1 MFKWLFIILFSL
13 FTSLVVAEDKLE
25 IEDFA
30 NKYLKNFQ
38 DKFSYKYFKIV
49 LDVNDNE
56 IVIDKKYGTF
66 KYNFLYNQIEEGEMI
81 IEKNFNNINFQLM
94 NKSGN
99 TLVSFLYKIDFD

>member
-13 FTSLVVAEDKLE
+13 FPSLVVAEDKIEL
-25 IEDFA
+25 EDFA
-30 NKYLKNFQ
+30 NKYLENFQ

-49 LDVNDNE
+49 LDVNDSE
-56 IVIDKKYGTF
+56 IVVEKKYGTF

-94 NKSGN
+94 NKFGN

>member
-13 FTSLVVAEDKLE
+13 FPSLVVAEDKIEL
-25 IEDFA
+25 EDFA
-30 NKYLKNFQ
+30 NKYLENFQ
-38 DKFSYKYFKIV
+38 DNFSYKYFKIV
-49 LDVNDNE
+49 LDVNDSE

-94 NKSGN
+94 NKFGN